1 MTLYGNGNNAP
12 IGGPMSP
19 FQGTTPGVAGGA
31 TQQLPAGMSIMEAM
45 SRGYVS
51 RNALVNTVN
60 SVSVGSNANIG
71 GDPTTLD
78 EVITNGNGT
87 PRQLGASIAP
97 AGALNTQIFVDGI
110 ASANAALSTGP
121 APTDSSGLTEA
132 PVSAATIASNISL
145 TSQGF
150 GG

>member
-19 FQGTTPGVAGGA
+19 FQGTTPGIAGGA
-31 TQQLPAGMSIMEAM
+31 TQQLPAGMSLLEAM

-60 SVSVGSNANIG
+60 AVSAG
-71 GDPTTLD
+71 GDPSKGGDPATIDQMLS
-78 EVITNGNGT
+78 NGNGAQT
-87 PRQLGASIAP
+87 CRGASIAP
-97 AGALNTQIFVDGI
+97 AGAINTQIFVDGI

-121 APTDSSGLTEA
+121 APTDSASLVEA
-132 PVSAATIASNISL
+132 PTSAATIASNVAVFAN
-145 TSQGF
+145 QF